1 MAKQGR
7 HIDSKY
13 NLSGPWLKA
22 YNEVADSLG
31 GDGYAYYDIDIK
43 KLVNPDETKGKL
55 YLNFI
60 TYVPRARRAQAGQ
73 QIRAAIEKKGLKADF
88 KRENYEVDI
97 TATDGRIN
105 KIIRLQIKPEAG
117 GGSGGGA
124 RETKRTECAQCL
136 YASYAFNIIGD
147 FIHDENSIDL
157 EKLEKAKD
165 FIHIDDS
172 ISEIMPDKL
181 SPDWARSCIRG
192 ANALWERYG
201 KGGQAKGKYQ
211 FYRGKGLDGSSTSG
225 ESIAKAYARCNK
237 EEKKFSS
244 EDKWNPA
251 DIWMATSN
259 FDPGMLHV
267 RDGRSFKITTWQY
280 LNEIIQDQYDS
291 GDLIGISLK
300 KIENP
305 TAKLNAINVD
315 KDAQKREVEKLG
327 YKKKGLIFQNMK
339 MKKEDDRYPM
349 DAYMYYDNGQND
361 RFQSRNFG
369 GDTKSSWQLELKGS
383 AANMGRMGGGSVDT
397 VLDGLN
403 VSFPPANSMHSTFDN
418 TKIWNDC
425 GKKSA
430 NVGKVCREIVRL
442 LKLHKAAGMDVNP
455 SVDEENDY
463 ILRVSKRSQSY
474 RYSKL
479 LSLYLLDSI
488 ERSNIENTII
498 RNLYLYAA
506 SKSDAS
512 CVFLKM
518 E

>member
-1 MAKQGR
+1 
-7 HIDSKY
+7 
-13 NLSGPWLKA
+13 
-22 YNEVADSLG
+22 
-31 GDGYAYYDIDIK
+31 
-43 KLVNPDETKGKL
+43 
-55 YLNFI
+55 
-60 TYVPRARRAQAGQ
+60 
-73 QIRAAIEKKGLKADF
+73 
-88 KRENYEVDI
+88 
-97 TATDGRIN
+97 
-105 KIIRLQIKPEAG
+105 
-117 GGSGGGA
+117 
-124 RETKRTECAQCL
+124 
-136 YASYAFNIIGD
+136 
-147 FIHDENSIDL
+147 
-157 EKLEKAKD
+157 
-165 FIHIDDS
+165 
-172 ISEIMPDKL
+172 
-181 SPDWARSCIRG
+181 
-192 ANALWERYG
+192 
-201 KGGQAKGKYQ
+201 
-211 FYRGKGLDGSSTSG
+211 
-225 ESIAKAYARCNK
+225 
-237 EEKKFSS
+237 
-244 EDKWNPA
+244 
-251 DIWMATSN
+251 
-259 FDPGMLHV
+259 
-267 RDGRSFKITTWQY
+267 
-280 LNEIIQDQYDS
+280 
-291 GDLIGISLK
+291 
-300 KIENP
+300 
-305 TAKLNAINVD
+305 
-315 KDAQKREVEKLG
+315 
-327 YKKKGLIFQNMK
+327 

-430 NVGKVCREIVRL
+430 NVGKVCREIVRI

-479 LSLYLLDSI
+479 LSLYLLDAI